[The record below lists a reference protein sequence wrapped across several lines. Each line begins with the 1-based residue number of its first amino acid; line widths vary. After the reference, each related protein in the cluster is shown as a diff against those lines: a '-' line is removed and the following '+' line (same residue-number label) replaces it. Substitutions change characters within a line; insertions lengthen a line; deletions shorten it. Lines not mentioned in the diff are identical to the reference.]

1 MTRPR
6 LDLTEAFGLAIRE
19 ARLKAGLSQERLA
32 ELAGLHRTYVSDL
45 ERGLTSISVRKLE
58 HLASALD
65 TKPHLLVKAAERR
78 LDSQIP
84 SPEPVAP

>member
-1 MTRPR
+1 MARSR
-6 LDLTEAFGLAIRE
+6 LDLTEAFGLVVRE

-32 ELAGLHRTYVSDL
+32 EVAGLHRTYVSEL

-58 HLASALD
+58 HLAAALN

-78 LDSQIP
+78 LG
-84 SPEPVAP
+84 A